1 MRLLVL
7 GGTAFVGRAVVEDA
21 VARGWEVA
29 TFNRGR
35 NAWVHPGVE
44 RITGDRLDPESHAP
58 LAGRDWDLVVDTWS
72 GAPQATSALATL
84 LAPRT
89 ARYAY
94 ISSCSVYA
102 PPPVAGADE
111 AAPVVDGSGDDYAA
125 LKRGSEQAVE
135 AAFGDRALLLRPG
148 LILGPHEDV
157 GRLPWWLLRLARGG
171 DVLAPGPADLP
182 LQLIDARDLAR
193 FALDAAA
200 AGGSGAYNTVSR
212 RGHATMGSLLEAGL
226 AATGS
231 AARLV
236 WVAPGPILAAGV
248 EPWTELP
255 IWLPPEHEFAAL
267 HAIGV
272 EKAHA
277 AGLVTRPV
285 AETVA
290 DTWAW
295 LQALG
300 QRPPLRPDLPPPGLG
315 AERERALLLAQTGA
329 PTPGPAPDAP
339 ER

>member
-7 GGTAFVGRAVVEDA
+7 GGTAFVGRAMVEDA

-35 NAWVHPGVE
+35 RAGMHPDVE
-44 RITGDRLDPESHAP
+44 RITGDRLYPESHAP
-58 LAGRDWDLVVDTWS
+58 LAGRDWDIVVDTWS
-72 GAPQATSALATL
+72 GAPEATRALATL

-89 ARYAY
+89 ARYTY

-111 AAPVVDGSGDDYAA
+111 AAPVVDGCGDDYAA
-125 LKRGSEQAVE
+125 LKRSSEQAVA

-148 LILGPHEDV
+148 LVLGPHEDV

-171 DVLAPGPADLP
+171 DVLAPGPVDLP

-200 AGGSGAYNTVSR
+200 DGRSGAYNTVSR
-212 RGHATMGSLLEAGL
+212 RGHATMGSLLESGL

-236 WVAPGPILAAGV
+236 WVAPEPILAAGV

-255 IWLPPEHEFAAL
+255 IWLPPEHEHAAL
-267 HAIGV
+267 HAIDV

-290 DTWAW
+290 DTWGW
-295 LQALG
+295 LEALG
-300 QRPPLRPDLPPPGLG
+300 QRPPLRPDLPPPGLD
-315 AERERALLLAQTGA
+315 AERERALLLAQAGA
-329 PTPGPAPDAP
+329 
-339 ER
+339 